1 MMVRSLAAHCYGM
14 KDIRWS
20 LLDVNVHSTMNANAI
35 NNTLTTLFSELV
47 DGAPRD
53 PSYMLNTGDIGL
65 LGSLGKLSAADAS
78 RTQASGASIAA
89 HVDHLRYGLAL
100 MNAWQSGVDNPW
112 LGADWT
118 ASWRI
123 TTVSDQAWQQLRA
136 ALRDEVQRW
145 LAAMGVAREFNQ
157 TQLTYMMASIAHL
170 AYHLGAIRQIDRSTR
185 GPVAT

>member
-1 MMVRSLAAHCYGM
+1 
-14 KDIRWS
+14 
-20 LLDVNVHSTMNANAI
+20 MNANAI

-78 RTQASGASIAA
+78 RTQAGGASIAA
-89 HVDHLRYGLAL
+89 HVDHLRYGLVL
-100 MNAWQSGVDNPW
+100 MNAWQSGIDNPW